1 MLNNT
6 SIKDGDLYMSELAYS
21 LHLDSDKNRKNV
33 SRAKAKTNASGTTS
47 LSNNAIQNARGL
59 SRVDKHNYR
68 KYDNN
73 QHLIEIVR
81 GTTSLYD
88 DVKNL
93 YKEEFE
99 EARLEYNSKQS
110 RDDRKIDDYFK
121 KISDN
126 SKNDLACEIIIE
138 LGDKKYWDTKDDKFK
153 HKISNVYKQQI
164 KDLENLMPDFKI
176 ASAIIH
182 YDETSPHMHIVG
194 IPIKYK
200 SKNGMSKQVGKS
212 DVFTKV
218 KLIELQDK
226 MRALCI
232 ASFNKEYGLNN
243 VLKTKQKGRN
253 KDINVKDMDGYI
265 EMKEEISKNQ
275 ERLEIANKKSLEL
288 DNNSNEVK
296 EIVDNLKTT
305 LTNKDKYVLKQ
316 DEKDKIVNFIQQVN
330 TTNDEYKRMQK
341 LSVTLNNVDIELQE
355 NKEKIKILTE
365 NNKALNIKVKS
376 LEKKAD
382 KQKDEID
389 ELKEENFILKRTIKY
404 FENLFDRLV
413 SFIKKRIF
421 GKEKDREDYMHFSK
435 ELYEHGIFSDETIED
450 IREDYIYS
458 KEHGNDKEKDD
469 YDISM

>member
-1 MLNNT
+1 
-6 SIKDGDLYMSELAYS
+6 MSELAYS
-21 LHLDSDKNRKNV
+21 LHLGSDKNRKNV
-33 SRAKAKTNASGTTS
+33 SRSRAKTNASGTTS
-47 LSNNAIQNARGL
+47 LSNNAIQNARQL

-68 KYDNN
+68 KYDDKG
-73 QHLIEIVR
+73 HLIEIVR

-88 DVKNL
+88 DVKKL
-93 YKEEFE
+93 YKKEFE
-99 EARLEYNSKQS
+99 EARLEYNSKQT

-153 HKISNVYKQQI
+153 HKMSNVYKEQV
-164 KDLENLMPDFKI
+164 KDLENLIPNFKV

-194 IPIKYK
+194 VPIKYK

-212 DVFTKV
+212 DVFTKT

-226 MRALCI
+226 MRTLCI

-243 VLKTKQKGRN
+243 ILKTKKKGRN
-253 KDINVKDMDGYI
+253 KDINVKDMDGYM
-265 EMKEEISKNQ
+265 EMQKEISKNQ
-275 ERLEIANKKSLEL
+275 ERLEKANIKSKEL

-296 EIVDNLKTT
+296 EIVNNLKTT
-305 LTNKDKYVLKQ
+305 LTSKDKYVLKQ
-316 DEKDKIVNFIQQVN
+316 DDKDKIDKFIQQVN
-330 TTNDEYKRMQK
+330 TTNDEYKKMQK
-341 LSVTLNNVDIELQE
+341 LSVTLNNVDTELQE

-376 LEKKAD
+376 LEKKID
-382 KQKDEID
+382 KQEDEID
-389 ELKEENFILKRTIKY
+389 DLKEENSKLKQTINY
-404 FENLFDRLV
+404 FENLFSKLV

-435 ELYEHGIFSDETIED
+435 DLYEHGIFNDETIED
-450 IREDYIYS
+450 IKDDYNYS
-458 KEHGNDKEKDD
+458 KEHNNEKDKD
-469 YDISM
+469 DFDLEI

>member
-1 MLNNT
+1 
-6 SIKDGDLYMSELAYS
+6 MSELAYS
-21 LHLDSDKNRKNV
+21 LHLGSDKNRKNI
-33 SRAKAKTNASGTTS
+33 SRAKAKSNASGTTS
-47 LSNNAIQNARGL
+47 LSNNAIQNARQL

-68 KYDNN
+68 KYDDNKN
-73 QHLIEIVR
+73 LIEIIR

-99 EARLEYNSKQS
+99 EARLEYNSKQT

-153 HKISNVYKQQI
+153 HKMSNVYKEQV
-164 KDLENLMPDFKI
+164 KDLEILIPNFKV

-194 IPIKYK
+194 VPIKYK

-212 DVFTKV
+212 DVFTKT

-243 VLKTKQKGRN
+243 VLKTKKKGRN
-253 KDINVKDMDGYI
+253 NDTNVKDMDGYMEI
-265 EMKEEISKNQ
+265 QKEISKNQ
-275 ERLEIANKKSLEL
+275 ERLEKANIKSKEL

-305 LTNKDKYVLKQ
+305 ITSKDKYVLRQ
-316 DEKDKIVNFIQQVN
+316 DDKEKIVRFIQQVN
-330 TTNDEYKRMQK
+330 SINDEYKKMQK
-341 LSVTLNNVDIELQE
+341 LSVIFNNVDTELQE
-355 NKEKIKILTE
+355 NRGKIKILTE
-365 NNKALNIKVKS
+365 SNDALNIKVKS
-376 LEKKAD
+376 LEKKVD
-382 KQKDEID
+382 KQKDEIND
-389 ELKEENFILKRTIKY
+389 PKQENSRLKRSINY

-413 SFIKKRIF
+413 NFIKKRMF

-435 ELYEHGIFSDETIED
+435 ELYEHGIFSDETIKD
-450 IREDYIYS
+450 IRDDYDYS
-458 KEHGNDKEKDD
+458 KEHDNEKNKNKDD
-469 YDISM
+469 YEIGF

>member
-1 MLNNT
+1 
-6 SIKDGDLYMSELAYS
+6 MSELAYS
-21 LHLDSDKNRKNV
+21 LHLGSDKNRKNV
-33 SRAKAKTNASGTTS
+33 SRAKAKSNASGTTS
-47 LSNNAIQNARGL
+47 LSNNAIQNARQL

-68 KYDNN
+68 KYDDN
-73 QHLIEIVR
+73 QNLIKIIR

-99 EARLEYNSKQS
+99 DARLEYNSNQT

-138 LGDKKYWDTKDDKFK
+138 LGDKKYWDTKNDKFK
-153 HKISNVYKQQI
+153 HKMSNVYKEQV
-164 KDLENLMPDFKI
+164 KDLENLIPNFKV

-194 IPIKYK
+194 VPIKYK

-212 DVFTKV
+212 DVFTKT

-243 VLKTKQKGRN
+243 VLKTKKKGRN
-253 KDINVKDMDGYI
+253 KDINVKDMDGYA
-265 EMKEEISKNQ
+265 EMQEEISKNQ
-275 ERLEIANKKSLEL
+275 ERLEKANVKSKEL

-305 LTNKDKYVLKQ
+305 ITSKDKYVLKQ
-316 DEKDKIVNFIQQVN
+316 DDKEKIVNFIQQVN
-330 TTNDEYKRMQK
+330 STNDEYKRMQR
-341 LSVTLNNVDIELQE
+341 LSVTLNNVDTELQG
-355 NKEKIKILTE
+355 NREKIKILTE
-365 NNKALNIKVKS
+365 NNDALNVKVKS
-376 LEKKAD
+376 LEKKID

-389 ELKEENFILKRTIKY
+389 DLKQENSKLKRTINY
-404 FENLFDRLV
+404 FENLFNRLV

-435 ELYEHGIFSDETIED
+435 E
-450 IREDYIYS
+450 
-458 KEHGNDKEKDD
+458 
-469 YDISM
+469 